1 MYFDL
6 YFSLSYLFSS
16 YIIYFTFWGQIQ
28 YIYIYIYIYISIYS
42 KIFLIFLWLEIAL
55 TCLPDNPLFGG
66 RGNKSG
72 KVLPH
77 NK

>member
-28 YIYIYIYIYISIYS
+28 YIYISIYS
-42 KIFLIFLWLEIAL
+42 KNFLIFLWV
-55 TCLPDNPLFGG
+55 GG
-66 RGNKSG
+66 GG
-72 KVLPH
+72 GGGGGCDCPH
-77 NK
+77 MPPR